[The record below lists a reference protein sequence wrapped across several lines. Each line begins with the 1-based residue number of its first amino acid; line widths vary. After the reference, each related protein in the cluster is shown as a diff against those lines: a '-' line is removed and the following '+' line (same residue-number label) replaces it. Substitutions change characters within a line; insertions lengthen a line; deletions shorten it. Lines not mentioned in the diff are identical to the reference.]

1 MPDRN
6 PTTIKSDNK
15 SSCISLKS
23 ELVVGTKTPFQA
35 HRSVLSPLLFNR
47 KEIRELKDDV
57 IGRERRLFEN
67 SVKMEKIAQ
76 ENAVLSK
83 DLESLIREV
92 AAMTA
97 KKLYIFRRLQPLILH
112 RYCQ

>member
-1 MPDRN
+1 MKVS
-6 PTTIKSDNK
+6 TKKSV
-15 SSCISLKS
+15 SSSPIS
-23 ELVVGTKTPFQA
+23 F
-35 HRSVLSPLLFNR
+35 SPLLFNR

-76 ENAVLSK
+76 ENRVLSK

-97 KKLYIFRRLQPLILH
+97 S
-112 RYCQ
+112 

>member
-1 MPDRN
+1 
-6 PTTIKSDNK
+6 
-15 SSCISLKS
+15 
-23 ELVVGTKTPFQA
+23 
-35 HRSVLSPLLFNR
+35 LSPLLFNR

-97 KKLYIFRRLQPLILH
+97 KQLGGCNH
-112 RYCQ
+112 

>member
-1 MPDRN
+1 M
-6 PTTIKSDNK
+6 
-15 SSCISLKS
+15 
-23 ELVVGTKTPFQA
+23 
-35 HRSVLSPLLFNR
+35 LFNR

-83 DLESLIREV
+83 DLETLIRV
-92 AAMTA
+92 AAMIA
-97 KKLYIFRRLQPLILH
+97 SKLRIFTRLQLLIFTPILPVNPSTKDIDNNVLQYCSGTVYIFNVHLCLTIGKN
-112 RYCQ
+112 